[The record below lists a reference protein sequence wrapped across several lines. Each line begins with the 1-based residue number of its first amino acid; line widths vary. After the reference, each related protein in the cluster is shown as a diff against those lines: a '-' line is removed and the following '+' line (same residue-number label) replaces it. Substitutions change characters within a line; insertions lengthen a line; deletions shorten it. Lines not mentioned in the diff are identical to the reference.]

1 MDPDVERQHRQHGPY
16 ATLLALLVALALALP
31 ALAADGTADLF
42 SALNAAP
49 VDTDLPLG
57 TQGEATSIARGL
69 RPAPVYPSLR
79 LDAREPRDRQQPE
92 AAVTTVMPESFTDA
106 SPFELLVQQTLGR
119 PLPSF
124 GAELFGRDAPGFEP
138 IEQAIVPADFVLG
151 PGDEVYIRAWG
162 SVDIDFRATIDR
174 AGAITIP
181 KVGEIPLAG
190 VRFGNLREHL
200 RAAIARSFRG
210 FELSVSLGQLRSIR
224 VYVTGFARAPGS
236 YTVSSLSTLV
246 NVLFHAGG
254 PDKAGNLRAVELWR
268 SGERIASLDFY
279 DFLLSGKHDNELRLL
294 PEDVLHIPALFGEA
308 AIAGAV
314 NRPAIYQL
322 RAGERLGDLLDFAGG
337 PNVTA
342 SAHRVV
348 VERIGSDGE
357 RFVEEHVLTAST
369 LDLPLM
375 SGDLVLLQPVS
386 PRFSN
391 AVTLRGQV
399 AQPLR
404 HEWQPGMRVS
414 DLLPS
419 SEALISPKYWVSHN
433 EKYQTVTLLSGT
445 PATEFDPD
453 FPDINWEYASI
464 ERIDPASLVT
474 RLLPFHLGKA
484 VLERDPAHDLALLP
498 GDQISVYALDD
509 FRTRS
514 AQRPR
519 FVKLEGEVARAGT
532 YPVEAADTLGDLIV
546 RAGGLTNDAYLFGL
560 ELKRESVRSQQERR
574 IDEAI
579 DQLEQ
584 DYQRHLIDRSRNVLT
599 GDLSLA
605 ISPESAAIQNLISR
619 LREAEPSGRI
629 VLELD
634 GDIRST
640 AELPLLSLDN
650 RDTIYIPPVPA
661 TIEVVGAVFRQ
672 GSFLYAD
679 DDVAEYVDKAGPL
692 PTADQ
697 RNIYVIRPDGSF
709 SPASR
714 RLDLRPG
721 DTIIVPEKVDR
732 QTAVRRMK
740 DWTQVLYQFGLGA
753 AGLHLLDVF

>member
-1 MDPDVERQHRQHGPY
+1 MDPVVKRQHRQHGPY
-16 ATLLALLVALALALP
+16 ATLLALLAALALALP
-31 ALAADGTADLF
+31 ALAADGAADLF

-57 TQGEATSIARGL
+57 TRGEAASIARGL
-69 RPAPVYPSLR
+69 RPVPVYPSLR

-92 AAVTTVMPESFTDA
+92 AAVAPLEPEPFTDA
-106 SPFELLVQQTLGR
+106 SPFELLVQQTLGK

-124 GAELFGRDAPGFEP
+124 GAELFGRNAPGFEP
-138 IEQAIVPADFVLG
+138 IEQAVVPADFVLG

-174 AGAITIP
+174 GGAITIP
-181 KVGEIPLAG
+181 KVGEVPLAG
-190 VRFGNLREHL
+190 VRFGKLREHL

-210 FELSVSLGQLRSIR
+210 FELSVSLGQLRTIR

-236 YTVSSLSTLV
+236 YTVSALSTLV

-279 DFLLSGKHDNELRLL
+279 DFLLYGKHDNELRLL
-294 PEDVLHIPALFGEA
+294 PEDVLHIPALSGEA
-308 AIAGAV
+308 AIAGVV

-337 PNVTA
+337 PSVTA

-348 VERIGSDGE
+348 VERIGGDGE
-357 RFVEEHVLTAST
+357 RTVEEHALTAST
-369 LDLPLM
+369 LELPLM

-404 HEWQPGMRVS
+404 HEWRPGMRVS

-419 SEALISPKYWVSHN
+419 SEALVSPKYWISHN
-433 EKYQTVTLLSGT
+433 EKYQAITLLSET
-445 PATEFDPD
+445 PATDFDPD

-474 RLLPFHLGKA
+474 QLLPFHLGKA
-484 VLERDPAHDLALLP
+484 ILERDPAHDLVLQP
-498 GDQISVYALDD
+498 GDQISVYSLDD

-519 FVKLEGEVARAGT
+519 FVRLEGEVARAGS
-532 YPVEAADTLGDLIV
+532 YPVEAGDTLGDLIE

-640 AELPLLSLDN
+640 SELPLLSLDN
-650 RDTIYIPPVPA
+650 RDTIYVPPVPA

-679 DDVAEYVDKAGPL
+679 DGVGEYVDKAGPL
-692 PTADQ
+692 PTADE

>member
-1 MDPDVERQHRQHGPY
+1 MERQHRQHGPY
-16 ATLLALLVALALALP
+16 ATLLALLAALALALP
-31 ALAADGTADLF
+31 ALAAADAADLF

-57 TQGEATSIARGL
+57 TAGEAASIARGL

-92 AAVTTVMPESFTDA
+92 AAVAPLEPEPFTDA

-124 GAELFGRDAPGFEP
+124 GADLFRGNTPGFEP
-138 IEQAIVPADFVLG
+138 VEQANVPADFALG

-174 AGAITIP
+174 GGAITIP
-181 KVGEIPLAG
+181 KVGEVPLAG
-190 VRFGNLREHL
+190 VRFADLREHL
-200 RAAIARSFRG
+200 RAAIARSFHG
-210 FELSVSLGQLRSIR
+210 FELSVSLGQLRAIR
-224 VYVTGFARAPGS
+224 VYVTGFAQAPGS
-236 YTVSSLSTLV
+236 YTVSALSTFV

-254 PDKAGNLRAVELWR
+254 PGKAGNLRAIELWR
-268 SGERIASLDFY
+268 SGERLAVVDFY
-279 DFLLSGKHDNELRLL
+279 DFLLDGRHDNELRLL
-294 PEDVLHIPALFGEA
+294 PEDVLHIPALASEA

-322 RAGERLGDLLDFAGG
+322 RAGERLGDLLDFGGG
-337 PNVTA
+337 PSVTA
-342 SAHRVV
+342 AAHRVV
-348 VERIGSDGE
+348 LERIGTDGE
-357 RFVEEHVLTAST
+357 RFIEEYPLTPAT
-369 LDLPLM
+369 RELPLLN
-375 SGDLVLLQPVS
+375 GDLVLLQPVS

-404 HEWQPGMRVS
+404 HEWRSGMRVS

-419 SEALISPKYWVSHN
+419 SEALVSPQYWISRN
-433 EKYQTVTLLSGT
+433 EKDQVVTLLGES
-445 PATEFDPD
+445 PATDFDPD
-453 FPDINWEYASI
+453 FPDINWEYAAI
-464 ERIDPASLVT
+464 ERVDSASLVT
-474 RLLPFHLGKA
+474 RLLPFHLGQA
-484 VLERDPAHDLALLP
+484 ILERDPRHDLVLLP
-498 GDQISVYALDD
+498 GDTITVYSLDD

-519 FVKLEGEVARAGT
+519 FVRLEGEVARAGI
-532 YPVEAADTLGDLIV
+532 YPVAAGETISDLIA
-546 RAGGLTNDAYLFGL
+546 RAGGTTADAYLFGL
-560 ELKRESVRSQQERR
+560 ELKRESVRMQQERR

-584 DYQRHLIDRSRNVLT
+584 DYQRHLIDRSRNVLS
-599 GDLSLA
+599 GDLSMA
-605 ISPESAAIQNLISR
+605 ISPEATAIHNLIAR
-619 LREAEPSGRI
+619 LREAEPTGRI

-634 GDIRST
+634 GNISST
-640 AELPLLSLDN
+640 VELPVLTLDD
-650 RDTIYIPPVPA
+650 RDTIFLPPIPA
-661 TIEVVGAVFRQ
+661 TIEVVGAVYRQ

-679 DDVAEYVDKAGPL
+679 DGVRQYVDSAGPL
-692 PTADQ
+692 PTADI

-709 SPASR
+709 SPATR

-740 DWTQVLYQFGLGA
+740 DWTQILYQFGLGA